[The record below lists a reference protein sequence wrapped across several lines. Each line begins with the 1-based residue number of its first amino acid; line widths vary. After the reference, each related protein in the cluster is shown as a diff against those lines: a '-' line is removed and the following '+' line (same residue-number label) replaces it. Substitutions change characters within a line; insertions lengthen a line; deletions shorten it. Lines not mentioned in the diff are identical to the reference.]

1 VTRGDR
7 VRILGSLVE
16 ITGTVF
22 SAADDR
28 ITVLEDGPVGGSLT
42 LRRDRAQARKTD
54 AWRFGGL
61 PVRVE
66 VLPPAGF
73 SERLAALAAL
83 KRD

>member
-42 LRRDRAQARKTD
+42 LRRDRAQARK
-54 AWRFGGL
+54 AVWRFGGL
-61 PVRVE
+61 PVRIE